1 MNPAD
6 RGCDAHR
13 NPKVMG
19 SDVSGTVVALGT
31 NTHTQAKQTTAIS
44 WCFRLRN
51 PRGKGFVCQDSRLR
65 ANAFATKRRRLS
77 VFSWPFTRA
86 AGPGCTKLKLG
97 DQVWGDIGS
106 NAMWASPEGGELIKT
121 KELGAWAEYAVG

>member
-31 NTHTQAKQTTAIS
+31 NTHTQAKQKPLP
-44 WCFRLRN
+44 FR
-51 PRGKGFVCQDSRLR
+51 GVF
-65 ANAFATKRRRLS
+65 AFA
-77 VFSWPFTRA
+77 
-86 AGPGCTKLKLG
+86 
-97 DQVWGDIGS
+97 I
-106 NAMWASPEGGELIKT
+106 
-121 KELGAWAEYAVG
+121 LGARGLFAKTAG